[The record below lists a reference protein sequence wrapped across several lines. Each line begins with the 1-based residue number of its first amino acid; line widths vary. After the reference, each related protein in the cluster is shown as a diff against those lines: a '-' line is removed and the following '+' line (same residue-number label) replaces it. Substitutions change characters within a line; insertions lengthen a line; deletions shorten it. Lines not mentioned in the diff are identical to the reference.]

1 MPTNN
6 ENNNTT
12 AQERDVWFIQFP
24 FDEAGKSHPGSI
36 LGFENELIKVCS
48 GTSQS
53 WHEGDDPFVKVD
65 GDGTNGLRKAT
76 YFQTSEIYHVP
87 LESLKFKTGTLNENA
102 WGSITERV
110 GRGAL

>member
-36 LGFENELIKVCS
+36 LGS

-53 WHEGDDPFVKVD
+53 WHEGDESFVKVD
-65 GDGTNGLRKAT
+65 GGGTSGLRKAT